1 MELLY
6 VLLAGVVIIGCFSV
20 FMIVKFDK
28 IMQEKELLKKEDSKE
43 KD

>member
-6 VLLAGVVIIGCFSV
+6 LLLACVVIIGCFSI
-20 FMIVKFDK
+20 FMIIKFDK
-28 IMQEKELLKKEDSKE
+28 IMQEKELLKRKESKE

>member
-6 VLLAGVVIIGCFSV
+6 VLLACVVIIGCFSV

-28 IMQEKELLKKEDSKE
+28 IMQEKELLKKEESKE